1 MLKVKRIK
9 PIGCQV
15 LVTENLYGWDDFD
28 ESGLIIH
35 KRGDLK
41 SYQEVI
47 AVGDDVKF
55 VKPGDTVEINFYKYC
70 SFKEDNNSIKV
81 NGSNDVVDIRLNE
94 IELTGE
100 NDEPVNCFLI
110 DQRDIKY
117 ILEEGFFEEVTYE
130 QHKHKLIQIEKP
142 KTKLILPD
150 NKIRA

>member
-1 MLKVKRIK
+1 MLKLRKIK

-41 SYQEVI
+41 AYQEVI

-55 VKPGDTVEINFYKYC
+55 VKPGDVVAINYYKYC
-70 SFKEDNNSIKV
+70 SFENDENSVKV
-81 NGSNDVVDIRLNE
+81 NGSNKIVSINLNE
-94 IELTGE
+94 IELVGTDGE
-100 NDEPVNCFLI
+100 SVTCFLI

-117 ILEEGFFEEVTYE
+117 ILEDFEEVTYE
-130 QHKHKLIQIEKP
+130 KSKHKLIQIEQP

-150 NKIRA
+150 NKIKV

>member
-1 MLKVKRIK
+1 MLKLKRIK

-41 SYQEVI
+41 AYQEVI

-55 VKPGDTVEINFYKYC
+55 VKPGDVVAINYYKYC
-70 SFKEDNNSIKV
+70 SFENDENSVKV
-81 NGSNDVVDIRLNE
+81 NGSNKIVSINLNE
-94 IELTGE
+94 IELVDV
-100 NDEPVNCFLI
+100 NDEPVTCFLI
-110 DQRDIKY
+110 DQRDIQY
-117 ILEEGFFEEVTYE
+117 IMEDYDEVTYE
-130 QHKHKLIQIEKP
+130 QKKHKLIQIEQP

-150 NKIRA
+150 NKIKV